1 MDIRENIQFLKGVGP
16 KKAQALKKLG
26 IEKIYDLITY
36 YPRRYEDQSQI
47 VPIGRIKVGEVVNI
61 QGKIMAMAEKNTRR
75 GLKLLTI
82 MLADDTGVVQLNF
95 FNQDYLKKKLK
106 VQKSSLFVHGKVGYA
121 YGGYGQLAI
130 SQIISFDVINNDNID
145 SEENINP
152 CAFMPIYTIPD
163 YIKPKDFRNLI
174 EQVCTQDILVK
185 DVVPNFIREKYD
197 LWDKQT
203 AIKKIHFP
211 QTRQELEKAKKSLIF
226 EELFLIQAG
235 LLLLN

>member
-1 MDIRENIQFLKGVGP
+1 M
-16 KKAQALKKLG
+16 
-26 IEKIYDLITY
+26 
-36 YPRRYEDQSQI
+36 
-47 VPIGRIKVGEVVNI
+47 
-61 QGKIMAMAEKNTRR
+61 
-75 GLKLLTI
+75 
-82 MLADDTGVVQLNF
+82 
-95 FNQDYLKKKLK
+95 
-106 VQKSSLFVHGKVGYA
+106 GYA

-130 SQIISFDVINNDNID
+130 SQIISFDIINNDNID

-174 EQVCTQDILVK
+174 EQACAQDILVK

-235 LLLLN
+235 LLLLKKQHQVKNKGIKFLSNSELVKQ